1 PALTF
6 FNSSMLCSAWVLAHA
21 YVVVPRVIT
30 YLFAFVITGPIG
42 SLADACGQWAAQ
54 MSYVLRP
61 SNTSFGLAT
70 VPINRMTAAP
80 DVWSEY
86 FTAHPPRSKPPLWSS
101 VWPPGACMTP
111 SIETKAVAIILL
123 MLHSI

>member
-1 PALTF
+1 SSRRSMRLASQSCGWRVELPHSTMSGPSPALTF

-86 FTAHPPRSKPPLWSS
+86 FTAHPPRSKPPL
-101 VWPPGACMTP
+101 
-111 SIETKAVAIILL
+111 
-123 MLHSI
+123 